1 MAEKY
6 PQKLLVEGKDDM
18 HVIWALCEQFSLK
31 ETFDVV
37 NIEGIGNLPDHISL
51 RLKQSG
57 IKTIGII
64 IDADTEIGSRWEQVR
79 NQFLNEGI
87 AVPPVL
93 PPSGLI
99 LSVTNKPK
107 IGVWIMPDNTLNG
120 MLEDF
125 IRFLVPSN
133 DQLLQEV
140 NIHLNNIESKD
151 LQKYNTT
158 ARSKATIH
166 SWLACQSDPGTPLG
180 QSITKKYLDTDTE
193 ICQTFISWLNNL
205 FNA

>member
-79 NQFLNEGI
+79 NQLLNEGI
-87 AVPPVL
+87 AVPEVL
-93 PPSGLI
+93 PPTGLI

-140 NIHLNNIESKD
+140 NIHLNNIESKN
-151 LQKYNTT
+151 LQKYNPT

-180 QSITKKYLDTDTE
+180 QSITKKYLDTNTE

>member
-31 ETFDVV
+31 ESFDVV

-99 LSVTNKPK
+99 LSDTNKPK